1 MVTAYDYPS
10 ALHADRAG
18 IDVVLVGDSV
28 AMVALGHETT
38 QPVTLDQMLHHC
50 QAVKRGAPA
59 RPLLVGDLPFGSYEF
74 TDGDVALAA
83 TYRLVKEGGVDA
95 VKLEVRL
102 PRGRPGRR
110 SGTRAC
116 RRRPG
121 RKKRVES
128 RRLSQNTL

>member
-1 MVTAYDYPS
+1 
-10 ALHADRAG
+10 
-18 IDVVLVGDSV
+18 
-28 AMVALGHETT
+28 
-38 QPVTLDQMLHHC
+38 MLHHC